1 MSARNLIAMDSNGS
15 CDPFVRI
22 HFLPEEKFA
31 GVAKP
36 KTNAQNKTL
45 FPLFDEKFAMLVIL
59 NNQSFNQK

>member
-1 MSARNLIAMDSNGS
+1 MFLLHLQIEVMSARNLIAMDSNGS

-36 KTNAQNKTL
+36 KTNSQTKTL
-45 FPLFDEKFAMLVIL
+45 FPLFDEKFAM
-59 NNQSFNQK
+59 